1 MNKMDACKRNSMNTA
16 FTEKD
21 RICREFQMKKF
32 DIKKIVPVVN
42 MQIEVN
48 VDKLLSERQRIN
60 TTSDI
65 HVTVYSFLLKKI
77 ASALVKY
84 PLLYSLYYK
93 KKIITG
99 ERLILNIPVSV
110 DNHVEYVFI
119 QNPENKSVEEIT
131 SELQNGILLIK
142 QGKNALTNALMEMDK
157 LNGLQALLYKM
168 RYFKNPCYF
177 IEHFY
182 GNFPVT
188 NFGTFDVMQGTMVL
202 SEPMVAGLVVGR
214 IKPNVTLENTQDKQ
228 PRCITLS
235 LAFDHRVMDGAYAG
249 SFLNQLKKEIEQ
261 L

>member
-1 MNKMDACKRNSMNTA
+1 MDTCKRISMNA
-16 FTEKD
+16 IFTEKD

-32 DIKKIVPVVN
+32 DVKKIVPVVT
-42 MQIEVN
+42 MQVEMN
-48 VDKLLSERQRIN
+48 VEGLLSERQRIN
-60 TTSDI
+60 ATSDV
-65 HVTVYSFLLKKI
+65 HVTIYSFLLKKI

-93 KKIITG
+93 KRIITS
-99 ERLILNIPVSV
+99 ERLILNIPVSI

-119 QNPENKSVEEIT
+119 QNPESKSVEEIT
-131 SELQNGILLIK
+131 VELQKGLLLIR
-142 QGKNALTNALMEMDK
+142 QGKNRLMNALMEMDR

-168 RYFKNPCYF
+168 RCFKNPCYF

-188 NFGTFDVMQGTMVL
+188 NFGTFDVTQGIMVL
-202 SEPMVAGLVVGR
+202 SEPMVAGMVVGR
-214 IKPNVTLENTQDKQ
+214 IRPNAALENSHDKE
-228 PRCITLS
+228 PRCMTFS

-249 SFLNQLKKEIEQ
+249 GFLNELKKEIEQ

>member
-1 MNKMDACKRNSMNTA
+1 MNTNKGISMHKA

-21 RICREFQMKKF
+21 RICRKFQMNKF
-32 DIKKIVPVVN
+32 DIKKIVPVVT
-42 MQIEVN
+42 MQVEMN
-48 VDKLLSERQRIN
+48 VDRLLSERQTIN
-60 TTSDI
+60 ATSDV

-93 KKIITG
+93 KKIINS
-99 ERLILNIPVSV
+99 ERLLLNIPVSV
-110 DNHVEYVFI
+110 ENHVEYVFI
-119 QNPENKSVEEIT
+119 QNPESKSVEEIS

-142 QGKNALTNALMEMDK
+142 QGKNTLMNALMEMDK

-168 RYFKNPCYF
+168 RCFKNPCYF

-188 NFGTFDVMQGTMVL
+188 NFGTFDVTQGTMVL
-202 SEPMVAGLVVGR
+202 SEPMVAGMVVGKIR
-214 IKPNVTLENTQDKQ
+214 PNTGNLHDKE
-228 PRCITLS
+228 PRCITIS

-249 SFLNQLKKEIEQ
+249 GFLNELKKEIEQ

>member
-1 MNKMDACKRNSMNTA
+1 MNAYKNISMHTA

-32 DIKKIVPVVN
+32 DVKKIVPVVT
-42 MQIEVN
+42 MQIEMN
-48 VDKLLSERQRIN
+48 VGRLLSERQRIN
-60 TTSDI
+60 ATSDV

-77 ASALVKY
+77 ASVLVKY

-93 KKIITG
+93 KKIITS
-99 ERLILNIPVSV
+99 ERLLLNIPVSV
-110 DNHVEYVFI
+110 ENHVEYVFI
-119 QNPENKSVEEIT
+119 ENAESKSVEEIS
-131 SELQNGILLIK
+131 SELQKGILLIK
-142 QGKNALTNALMEMDK
+142 QGENSLMNALMEMDK

-168 RYFKNPCYF
+168 RCFKNPCYF

-202 SEPMVAGLVVGR
+202 SEPMVAGLVIGR
-214 IKPNVTLENTQDKQ
+214 VRPNTVLEDWQDKE
-228 PRCITLS
+228 PRCITIS

-249 SFLNQLKKEIEQ
+249 GFLNELKKEIEQ